1 VRGGEG
7 DGDGGGGEVMVADSL
22 QDIFRDRARLREM
35 NSRMEGKT
43 LEEPGPGLFEEYLKT
58 VDIHLVERG
67 MAFKPAKS
75 IEFGKT
81 DQSMLNHIRNGILFL
96 LRFNDALEKL
106 NVRSLDEQG
115 LRECIAL
122 FVVHELHKLE
132 FGEWMEDDEAVE
144 MPDSMEK
151 EFEIPEAMVK
161 KFVEE
166 MHLRDFAPE
175 LKDEDYLSVAVA
187 LHKSRFSRSGAR
199 TSRFMDLEPF
209 LYLMD
214 NMASCSS
221 PEEAVSARS
230 LMALRDG
237 FPQDS
242 PDTQLNLQYHR
253 LDDVKG
259 ILSGIINKSVADVL
273 QKQGLIMLMAYQDGC
288 VYLGQGIQRVTI
300 SGNFIENVYEVL
312 ERNIQG
318 SSPALSNPSRLGNN
332 LKTPRLGY
340 YGLSDEY
347 YFFSGPK
354 KMLCAFIEKSITS
367 AHAEKSTGLTDSM
380 IDGIKRCG
388 EVVPIEMENS
398 KEGQKI
404 LLGFARA
411 VATVHQSFVS
421 EMITDNRQSLQ
432 KTCEIWGVPAEVC
445 GKLAEVMERDPTYL
459 ANGGKWDYSYAIG
472 QCVMDSKYDGLK
484 LRNMPPVT
492 ATDYLVDQIWQ
503 GISQMDGWNEFISKK
518 TGIYRKELIEYLHDV
533 LTLNGTISHLDES
546 ALSDT
551 YKEYEQSG
559 KICNLCNRGT
569 LLNKKEMENSNS
581 FLSFNFTN
589 RVFVGKSKPTNIY
602 TCVPCGVELALRMNG
617 FNLPKGKGSNSEML
631 YFHFIPDYF
640 FTPESWELVNTILS
654 KFSDEARV
662 RMAAL
667 TEKIFDSKY
676 VGSSSEVKDN
686 IDVYNSWIKDLAV
699 KEEDEGSKG
708 MSMAQYMAQGY
719 DNVIG
724 NASMI
729 FYKPS
734 ENTTEFHFFG
744 VYIALI
750 IAAYTGM
757 RVVVSHSPIITM
769 RGRDFKEVVALD
781 SINSH
786 VIDFYEKFIPLSKLE
801 KTIKSASAM
810 IRLGYNTSSGLKDS
824 LFPKYLRVMRDEVLP
839 GSYLLKM
846 VYRGSENENHVQYL
860 LDEALFLDDLK
871 GDRR

>member
-1 VRGGEG
+1 
-7 DGDGGGGEVMVADSL
+7 M
-22 QDIFRDRARLREM
+22 
-35 NSRMEGKT
+35 
-43 LEEPGPGLFEEYLKT
+43 
-58 VDIHLVERG
+58 DIHLVERG

-96 LRFNDALEKL
+96 LRFNEALEKL
-106 NVRSLDEQG
+106 NARPLDKKG

-132 FGEWMEDDEAVE
+132 FGEWMEDEEAIE
-144 MPDSMEK
+144 RSDSMEN
-151 EFEIPEAMVK
+151 EFEIPEAIVK

-166 MHLRDFAPE
+166 MHLRDFAPR
-175 LKDEDYLSVAVA
+175 LSKEDYLSVAVA

-199 TSRFMDLEPF
+199 TSHFMDLEPF

-214 NMASCSS
+214 SMASCSS
-221 PEEAVSARS
+221 PEDAVSARS
-230 LMALRDG
+230 LTALRDG

-242 PDTQLNLQYHR
+242 SEAQLNLQYHR

-259 ILSGIINKSVADVL
+259 ILSGIINKTVADVL
-273 QKQGLIMLMAYQDGC
+273 QEKGLIMLMAYQDGC
-288 VYLGQGIQRVTI
+288 AYIGKGMQRAAI
-300 SGNFIENVYEVL
+300 SKDFIESVYKAL
-312 ERNIQG
+312 EGNIQA
-318 SSPALSNPSRLGNN
+318 SSPALSNPSRIGNN

-347 YFFSGPK
+347 YFFSGAK
-354 KMLCAFIEKSITS
+354 TMLHTFLEKSITS
-367 AHAEKSTGLTDSM
+367 AHAEKSVGLTDSM
-380 IDGIKRCG
+380 IDGITRCG
-388 EVVPIEMENS
+388 EIVPLEMESS
-398 KEGQKI
+398 KDGQKI

-411 VATVHQSFVS
+411 VATVHQSFIS
-421 EMITDNRQSLQ
+421 EIISDNKLSLQ

-445 GKLAEVMERDPTYL
+445 NALLNSMEKDTTYL

-472 QCVMDSKYDGLK
+472 QYVMDCEYDGIK
-484 LRNMPPVT
+484 LRNMPST
-492 ATDYLVDQIWQ
+492 NAVDLLLNKIWSN
-503 GISQMDGWNEFISKK
+503 ISQMDGWDHFLASK
-518 TGIYRKELIEYLHDV
+518 TDTYRKELIEYLHDV
-533 LTLNGTISHLDES
+533 LTINGTISRLDKS
-546 ALSDT
+546 DLSDA
-551 YKEYEQSG
+551 YKEYELSG
-559 KICNLCNRGT
+559 KTCNLCNRGT

-589 RVFVGKSKPTNIY
+589 RIFVGKSKPTNIY

-617 FNLPKGKGSNSEML
+617 FTLPKGKGLNNEVL

-640 FTPESWELVNTILS
+640 FTSESWELVKSILS
-654 KFSDEARV
+654 RFSDEARV

-667 TEKIFDSKY
+667 AEIIFNSKY
-676 VGSSSEVKDN
+676 VGSSNEMGVKV
-686 IDVYNSWIKDLAV
+686 DVYNSWIKDLAV
-699 KEEDEGSKG
+699 REEDEGSKG
-708 MSMAQYMAQGY
+708 MSMAQYTAQGY
-719 DNVIG
+719 DNIIG

-734 ENTTEFHFFG
+734 ENTTDFHFFG

-757 RVVVSHSPIITM
+757 RVVVSHSPITSM

-786 VIDFYEKFIPLSKLE
+786 VIDFYGKFISLSKLE
-801 KTIKSASAM
+801 ETIKSASAL

-824 LFPKYLRVMRDEVLP
+824 LFPKYLRVVRDEVLP

-846 VYRGSENENHVQYL
+846 VYRGSENENKVQYL
-860 LDEALFLDDLK
+860 LDEALVLDRLK
-871 GDRR
+871 GDKR

>member
-1 VRGGEG
+1 M
-7 DGDGGGGEVMVADSL
+7 D
-22 QDIFRDRARLREM
+22 FKRDNR
-35 NSRMEGKT
+35 T
-43 LEEPGPGLFEEYLKT
+43 VEEPEPELFEEYLKI

-75 IEFGKT
+75 VEFGKT

-96 LRFNDALEKL
+96 MRFNEALEKL
-106 NVRSLDEQG
+106 NARPLDKNG

-132 FGEWMEDDEAVE
+132 FGEWMEDGEAIE
-144 MPDSMEK
+144 RPDSMES
-151 EFEIPEAMVK
+151 EFEIPEALVK
-161 KFVEE
+161 KFIEKTN
-166 MHLRDFAPE
+166 LREFAPRLLE
-175 LKDEDYLSVAVA
+175 EDYLSVAVA

-199 TSRFMDLEPF
+199 TSHFMDLEPF

-230 LMALRDG
+230 LTALRDG

-242 PDTQLNLQYHR
+242 SEAQLNLQYHR

-259 ILSGIINKSVADVL
+259 ILSGIINKTAADVL

-288 VYLGQGIQRVTI
+288 VYLGKGTQRAAI
-300 SGNFIENVYEVL
+300 SGDFIKGVYEAL
-312 ERNIQG
+312 EKNIQG
-318 SSPALSNPSRLGNN
+318 SSPALSSPSRIGNN

-347 YFFSGPK
+347 YFFSGAET
-354 KMLCAFIEKSITS
+354 MLRTFIEKSITS
-367 AHAEKSTGLTDSM
+367 AHAEKNTGLTDSM
-380 IDGIKRCG
+380 IDGITRCG
-388 EVVPIEMENS
+388 EVVPLQMESS
-398 KEGQKI
+398 KDGQRI

-411 VATVHQSFVS
+411 VATVHQSFIS
-421 EMITDNRQSLQ
+421 EIISDNKQSLQ

-445 GKLAEVMERDPTYL
+445 NPLLNSMEKDTTYL

-472 QCVMDSKYDGLK
+472 QYVMDCEYHGIK
-484 LRNMPPVT
+484 LRNMPSMS
-492 ATDYLVDQIWQ
+492 AVDLLFDKIWS
-503 GISQMDGWNEFISKK
+503 GISQMDGWDEFVASK
-518 TGIYRKELIEYLHDV
+518 TGTYRKELIEYLHDV
-533 LTLNGTISHLDES
+533 LTINGTISPLDKS
-546 ALSDT
+546 SLSDT
-551 YKEYEQSG
+551 YKEYELSG
-559 KICNLCNRGT
+559 KTCNLCNRGT

-589 RVFVGKSKPTNIY
+589 RIFVGKSKPTNIY

-617 FNLPKGKGSNSEML
+617 FTLPKGKGLNNEVL

-640 FTPESWELVNTILS
+640 FTSESWELVKSILS
-654 KFSDEARV
+654 RFSDEARV

-667 TEKIFDSKY
+667 AEKIFNSKY
-676 VGSSSEVKDN
+676 VASSTEIGINV
-686 IDVYNSWIKDLAV
+686 DVYNSWIKDLAV

-708 MSMAQYMAQGY
+708 MSMAQYTAQGY

-757 RVVVSHSPIITM
+757 RVVVSHSPITAI

-786 VIDFYEKFIPLSKLE
+786 VIDFYGKFIPLSKLE
-801 KTIKSASAM
+801 ETLKSASAL

-846 VYRGSENENHVQYL
+846 VYRGSENENKVQYL
-860 LDEALFLDDLK
+860 LDEALVLDRLN
-871 GDRR
+871 GDQR

>member
-1 VRGGEG
+1 MAS
-7 DGDGGGGEVMVADSL
+7 DAY
-22 QDIFRDRARLREM
+22 QDISRDIRDTERISNLLDNLKIESKEDHRDE
-35 NSRMEGKT
+35 SK
-43 LEEPGPGLFEEYLKT
+43 FEIFQEYLKT
-58 VDIHLVERG
+58 VDIHLVKRG

-96 LRFNDALEKL
+96 LRFNDALKKL
-106 NVRSLDEQG
+106 DVRSLEEKG

-132 FGEWMEDDEAVE
+132 SGEWMEDEEAIE
-144 MPDSMEK
+144 RQDSMMN
-151 EFEIPEAMVK
+151 EFDISEAMVK
-161 KFVEE
+161 RFVEV

-175 LKDEDYLSVAVA
+175 LGDDDYFSVAVA

-199 TSRFMDLEPF
+199 TSHFMDLEPF

-214 NMASCSS
+214 NMASCAS

-230 LMALRDG
+230 LKALRDG

-242 PDTQLNLQYHR
+242 ANAQLNLQYHR

-259 ILSGIINKSVADVL
+259 ILSGILNKSVADVL
-273 QKQGLIMLMAYQDGC
+273 QEQGLIMLMAYQDGC
-288 VYLGQGIQRVTI
+288 VYLGKGMQQVMI
-300 SGNFIENVYEVL
+300 SGDFIEIVYEVL
-312 ERNIQG
+312 EKNIQN
-318 SSPALSNPSRLGNN
+318 SSTALSEPSRIVNN

-347 YFFSGPK
+347 YFFSGADR
-354 KMLCAFIEKSITS
+354 MLRSFIEKSITS
-367 AHAEKSTGLTDSM
+367 AHAEKTTGLTDSM
-380 IDGIKRCG
+380 TDGIARCG
-388 EVVPIEMENS
+388 EVVRLEMESS

-411 VATVHQSFVS
+411 VATVHKSFIS
-421 EMITDNRQSLQ
+421 EIISDNKQSLQ

-445 GKLAEVMERDPTYL
+445 DALLDLMEKDTTYL

-472 QCVMDSKYDGLK
+472 QYVMNREYNGIK
-484 LRNMPPVT
+484 LRNMSSSN
-492 ATDYLVDQIWQ
+492 AVDILFNEIRSNVSQI
-503 GISQMDGWNEFISKK
+503 DGWNDFVANK
-518 TGIYRKELIEYLHDV
+518 TDTYRKELIEYLHDV
-533 LTLNGTISHLDES
+533 LTINGTISHFS
-546 ALSDT
+546 KSNLSDT
-551 YKEYEQSG
+551 YKEYELSG
-559 KICNLCNRGT
+559 KTCNLCNRGT

-589 RVFVGKSKPTNIY
+589 RVFVGKSKPTNIF

-617 FNLPKGKGSNSEML
+617 FNLPKGKGSNNEVL

-640 FTPESWELVNTILS
+640 FTSESWELVNSILS
-654 KFSDEARV
+654 RFSDEARV

-667 TEKIFDSKY
+667 AEMIFDSKY
-676 VGSSSEVKDN
+676 VGTSTETEINV
-686 IDVYNSWIKDLAV
+686 DVYNSWIKDLAA
-699 KEEDEGSKG
+699 KEGDEGSKG
-708 MSMAQYMAQGY
+708 MSMAQYMAQGF

-744 VYIALI
+744 VYIALV

-757 RVVVSHSPIITM
+757 RVVISHSPITTM

-786 VIDFYEKFIPLSKLE
+786 VIDFYGKFIPLSKLE
-801 KTIKSASAM
+801 ETIKSASAL
-810 IRLGYNTSSGLKDS
+810 IRLGYNTKSGLKDS
-824 LFPKYLRVMRDEVLP
+824 LFPKYLRVMRDEILP

-846 VYRGSENENHVQYL
+846 VYRGSENENKVRYL
-860 LDEALFLDDLK
+860 LDEAIVLDKLK